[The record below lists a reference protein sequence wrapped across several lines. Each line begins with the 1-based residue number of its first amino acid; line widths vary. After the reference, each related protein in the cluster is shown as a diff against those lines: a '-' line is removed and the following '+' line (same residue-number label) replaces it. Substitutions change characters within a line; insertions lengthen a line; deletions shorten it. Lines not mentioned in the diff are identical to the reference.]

1 MPVKRFHLF
10 AALSLLGSF
19 ALCPAAPAETL
30 QGAVQR
36 TIESNPDV
44 RAVAHNR
51 LARDQE
57 VKQARSG
64 FFPTADLEAGAGK
77 DYVEKPFDDD
87 LEPWQVRL
95 GLRQNLFTGFATMN
109 EVDRQKARVQSGAWE
124 VRSTTDN
131 TALKTSEVYLEVL
144 KNEAILALAREN
156 LTLHERIADQIRLRS
171 ESGVDRRAD
180 NDQIQSRLNLARSNV
195 VVTEQNLLD
204 AQTNYLAVVSHMPAQ
219 LSRPEIDEHLLPAS
233 LEEAEEQALAAH
245 PQLRSANAD
254 IEARRKQD
262 EVAKSPFMPTVD
274 FELDQLYEEDTN
286 YSSYYDEDK
295 EREDL
300 RLFLRLRYNLFNGWK
315 DVARKQETFELVNE
329 AQEIRNH
336 THRQVIESIRL
347 SWRAHE
353 AAKKKVEYLRQRQQ
367 FAAATASAYTK
378 QWNIG
383 ERTLL
388 DVLDAE
394 AERIDAARQL
404 TTAEY
409 EGLYAHFRV
418 LNGTGRLI
426 PALQLAWPEEGAVDE
441 EEAPARAEEP
451 QPEPTRVSMNT
462 IKIQ

>member
-30 QGAVQR
+30 QEAVQR

-315 DVARKQETFELVNE
+315 DVARKRRPSSSST
-329 AQEIRNH
+329 R
-336 THRQVIESIRL
+336 RRRS
-347 SWRAHE
+347 
-353 AAKKKVEYLRQRQQ
+353 
-367 FAAATASAYTK
+367 ATTP
-378 QWNIG
+378 I
-383 ERTLL
+383 
-388 DVLDAE
+388 
-394 AERIDAARQL
+394 AR
-404 TTAEY
+404 
-409 EGLYAHFRV
+409 
-418 LNGTGRLI
+418 
-426 PALQLAWPEEGAVDE
+426 
-441 EEAPARAEEP
+441 
-451 QPEPTRVSMNT
+451 
-462 IKIQ
+462 

>member
-30 QGAVQR
+30 QEAVQR

-156 LTLHERIADQIRLRS
+156 LTLLERIADQIRLRS

-451 QPEPTRVSMNT
+451 QPEPTRVSLNT

>member
-1 MPVKRFHLF
+1 
-10 AALSLLGSF
+10 
-19 ALCPAAPAETL
+19 
-30 QGAVQR
+30 
-36 TIESNPDV
+36 
-44 RAVAHNR
+44 
-51 LARDQE
+51 
-57 VKQARSG
+57 
-64 FFPTADLEAGAGK
+64 
-77 DYVEKPFDDD
+77 
-87 LEPWQVRL
+87 
-95 GLRQNLFTGFATMN
+95 
-109 EVDRQKARVQSGAWE
+109 
-124 VRSTTDN
+124 
-131 TALKTSEVYLEVL
+131 
-144 KNEAILALAREN
+144 
-156 LTLHERIADQIRLRS
+156 
-171 ESGVDRRAD
+171 
-180 NDQIQSRLNLARSNV
+180 
-195 VVTEQNLLD
+195 
-204 AQTNYLAVVSHMPAQ
+204 
-219 LSRPEIDEHLLPAS
+219 
-233 LEEAEEQALAAH
+233 
-245 PQLRSANAD
+245 
-254 IEARRKQD
+254 
-262 EVAKSPFMPTVD
+262 MPTVD
-274 FELDQLYEEDTN
+274 FEVDQLYEEDTN

-426 PALQLAWPEEGAVDE
+426 PALQLAWPKEGAVDE
-441 EEAPARAEEP
+441 EDAPARVEEP
-451 QPEPTRVSMNT
+451 QPEPTRVSLHT
-462 IKIQ
+462 TKTR

>member
-30 QGAVQR
+30 QEAVQR

-131 TALKTSEVYLEVL
+131 TALNTSEVYLEVL
-144 KNEAILALAREN
+144 KNEAIITLAREN

>member
-10 AALSLLGSF
+10 TALSLLGSF

-30 QGAVQR
+30 QEAVQR

-451 QPEPTRVSMNT
+451 QPEPTRVSLNT